1 MDELSR
7 VLSSDVAAV
16 DTDAVGL
23 SDAHIT
29 RLYAAM
35 VTTRA
40 LDERSARLHEEGA
53 IDFYVGSRGLEGAS
67 VGAASVL
74 GPQDWLFPSHRD
86 VGMYLLRGGSMRSWF
101 DQLLGNAADLTKGR
115 QIPGHH
121 SLPDG
126 RFVSVSGR
134 VGAQIVQA
142 AGCAMAMKVRG
153 DEACTLAS
161 FGEAASAGA
170 DFHAG
175 MNVAARFHAPVIF
188 LCRSAAQTAAAEI
201 GAITNVASRA
211 EAYGVRSVRVDGSD
225 ALAVYQAT
233 REAHDSA
240 SQGSGP
246 TLIEAVVESVAM
258 LGDGP
263 QEGGGGAID
272 DPVARLRDYL
282 EQCGRWDAAR
292 EEEFAN
298 QLRQRLDEALS
309 GAEAEPK
316 PLRESLFA
324 DVYEELPWMLQEQR
338 EHLLDD
344 EEDF

>member
-1 MDELSR
+1 MDDLRR
-7 VLSSDVAAV
+7 VLSGDVAAV

-23 SDAHIT
+23 SDAQIT

-35 VTTRA
+35 LTTRA
-40 LDERSARLHEEGA
+40 LDERSAKLHEEGV
-53 IDFYVGSRGLEGAS
+53 IDFYVASRGIEAVS
-67 VGAASVL
+67 VGAVSVL

-115 QIPGHH
+115 QIPGQH

-134 VGAQIVQA
+134 VGAQIAQA
-142 AGCAMAMKVRG
+142 AGCAMAMMVRG
-153 DEACTLAS
+153 DEACALAS
-161 FGEAASAGA
+161 FGEVASAGA

-175 MNVAARFHAPVIF
+175 MNIAARFRAPVIF
-188 LCRSAAQTAAAEI
+188 LCRSGVQTAGAEI
-201 GAITNVASRA
+201 GAAAPVAGRA

-225 ALAVYQAT
+225 ALAVFQVMH
-233 REAHDSA
+233 EAHDTA
-240 SQGSGP
+240 SQGGGP
-246 TLIEAVVESVAM
+246 TLIEAVLESAAM

-263 QEGGGGAID
+263 NDAGGRAMIA
-272 DPVARLRDYL
+272 DPVVRLRDYL

-292 EEEFAN
+292 EEEFAS
-298 QLRQRLDEALS
+298 QLRERLDEAIAGA
-309 GAEAEPK
+309 GAEPR
-316 PLRESLFA
+316 PPRESLFA

-338 EHLLDD
+338 EHLLE
-344 EEDF
+344 EEDD